1 MVSVVSGGVQ
11 QRRLSKRETLMGWRM
26 HVPKRLHGFGEGQRA
41 KGKKGQWQLSLKCQ
55 ELGVIKQNRPS
66 KKEVIW
72 RHR

>member
-1 MVSVVSGGVQ
+1 
-11 QRRLSKRETLMGWRM
+11 MGWRM